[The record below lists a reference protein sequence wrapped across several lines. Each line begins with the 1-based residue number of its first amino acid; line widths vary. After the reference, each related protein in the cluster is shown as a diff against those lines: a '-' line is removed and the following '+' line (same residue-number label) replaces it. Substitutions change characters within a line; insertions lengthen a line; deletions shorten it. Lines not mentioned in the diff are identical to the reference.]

1 MRFWIDVEH
10 FYESIINREV
20 DNEKLTENALSIYDR

>member
-10 FYESIINREV
+10 FYESIVNTEV
-20 DNEKLTENALSIYDR
+20 DNEKLAENALSIYDR